1 MQLCLCPQ
9 NLKIKGA
16 KINLYANLHEVTAVK
31 QQRFIVN
38 CSSLLQWRIS
48 SIDIQLNRSANA
60 TTPYTW
66 CLNKIATTPL
76 FFIWFAYR
84 TNLYSS
90 FTVAFSDEPH
100 KKLNAHLPFDLKYGA
115 TKIVKFQNSWN
126 FSAQLYNVS
135 IHNYPDKV
143 EVSFC
148 LTSLFCFL
156 IVLIFLRN
164 YDKVNYA
171 NTRQCTRQS
180 SSVHVEDRHYCEYA
194 LLINHVDVYR
204 SDYKLYTTLK

>member
-1 MQLCLCPQ
+1 MVPQ
-9 NLKIKGA
+9 K
-16 KINLYANLHEVTAVK
+16 
-31 QQRFIVN
+31 
-38 CSSLLQWRIS
+38 SL
-48 SIDIQLNRSANA
+48 
-60 TTPYTW
+60 
-66 CLNKIATTPL
+66 
-76 FFIWFAYR
+76 
-84 TNLYSS
+84 
-90 FTVAFSDEPH
+90 
-100 KKLNAHLPFDLKYGA
+100 
-115 TKIVKFQNSWN
+115 N

-135 IHNYPDKV
+135 IHNNPDKV

-171 NTRQCTRQS
+171 NTRLCTRQS

-204 SDYKLYTTLK
+204 LQTVHHFEINNLAIIQHILQGSAATV